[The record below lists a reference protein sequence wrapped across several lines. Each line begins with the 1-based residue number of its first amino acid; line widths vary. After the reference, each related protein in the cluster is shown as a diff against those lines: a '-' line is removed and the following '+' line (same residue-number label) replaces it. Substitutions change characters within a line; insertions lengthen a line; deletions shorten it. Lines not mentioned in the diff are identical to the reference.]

1 TQVVPVGFH
10 VFTGNTLDL
19 NQFMVVFVHK
29 GVVQVQHIG
38 EPAGHAGTKVVAGGP
53 QHGDQA
59 TGHVFAAVIASTF
72 NHGMGAG
79 VTNRKA
85 LTGGAGRKQLATSC
99 AIQTGVTD
107 NGGVLGLE
115 IAATGRLD
123 HQLAAGHAFTHVVV
137 GITLQ
142 NQVQTTDVPDTEA
155 LASGAGQVQGDGG
168 ISHALITM

>member
-1 TQVVPVGFH
+1 
-10 VFTGNTLDL
+10 
-19 NQFMVVFVHK
+19 
-29 GVVQVQHIG
+29 
-38 EPAGHAGTKVVAGGP
+38 
-53 QHGDQA
+53 
-59 TGHVFAAVIASTF
+59 

-85 LTGGAGRKQLATSC
+85 LTGGGGRKLLATSC

-115 IAATGRLD
+115 VAATGRLD

-168 ISHALITM
+168 ISHALITMASRNFARQACTNRTVTVGHPVAPCATGLLGDG